1 MGPEGGTGTGGI
13 SGYMYPSSASHTLSE
28 IMLNPIENAPSSAAR
43 NSLLKALCDHASEAL
58 FLLDPQ
64 QHCVFMNSAAEVLI
78 GFSLDEVRGQ
88 LLRDLFFHD
97 VSGDAH
103 RSSQIETVEREFP
116 VSSGKAERGVVL
128 HRDGELHPVTYTA
141 RPVHEEGRVVGTMLE
156 MRRTRSQGQAI
167 EALEEEAHIL
177 ETLHRTGAML
187 ASKLDLEEIVQAV
200 TEAATALSGAQFG
213 AFFYNVI
220 RDGEALQL
228 YSLCGA
234 PREAFAAFPQPRH
247 TAVFG
252 PTFAEGIVIRSDDI
266 RRDPRY
272 GLNAPYQGMPPK
284 HLPVTSYLSVPVKA
298 CNGTIHGA
306 LIFGHEDAGVFTE
319 RSERIVTAIAAQAS
333 VAIDNA
339 ALFEAAQQEIAE
351 RQKVEAHQK
360 LLIQELNHRVKNM
373 LATVQSIA
381 KRTLRGRTDQ
391 FAMET
396 FQNRLLA
403 LSQSHSL
410 IMRENWRPV
419 DLRELAHTALAPFL
433 DAVTGAERVQL
444 DGPDIRLAPKVALAL
459 GMGFHE
465 LVANAVRHG
474 ALRSEQ
480 GRIEIRWREMDDNT
494 LHLSWVEKEGP
505 PVDVVQGQGF
515 GLQLLEKGLAHELG
529 GEVRVNLARSGVS
542 CEISLPDPAKFL

>member
-1 MGPEGGTGTGGI
+1 
-13 SGYMYPSSASHTLSE
+13 
-28 IMLNPIENAPSSAAR
+28 MLNPTENAPGCATR
-43 NSLLKALCDHASEAL
+43 NSLLMALCDHASEAL

-64 QHCVFMNSAAEVLI
+64 QHCVFMNSAAEALI
-78 GFSLDEVRGQ
+78 GFSLDELRGRP
-88 LLRDLFFHD
+88 LHD
-97 VSGDAH
+97 VAFHGVSEEAH
-103 RSSQIETVEREFP
+103 RSSRSEPVERDFP
-116 VSSGKAERGVVL
+116 VSSGMAERGVVL

-141 RPVHEEGRVVGTMLE
+141 RPVHEEGHVVGTVLE
-156 MRRTRSQGQAI
+156 VRRTRGQGQAI
-167 EALEEEAHIL
+167 EALEEETRIL

-200 TEAATALSGAQFG
+200 TEAATTLSGARFG

-220 RDGEALQL
+220 RDGKALQL
-228 YSLCGA
+228 YTLCGA

-252 PTFAEGIVIRSDDI
+252 PTFAEGVVIRSDNI

-306 LIFGHEDAGVFTE
+306 LIFGHGDAGVFTE

-360 LLIQELNHRVKNM
+360 LLIEELNHRVKNM

-381 KRTLRGRTDQ
+381 KRTLRGRADQ
-391 FAMET
+391 IAMET

-419 DLRELAHTALAPFL
+419 DLRELARTALAPFL
-433 DAVTGAERVQL
+433 NAVTGAERVQL

-494 LHLSWVEKEGP
+494 LHLSWAEQEGP
-505 PVDVVQGQGF
+505 PIDVVQGQGF

-529 GEVRVNLARSGVS
+529 GEVRLDLARSGMR
-542 CEISLPDPAKFL
+542 CEISLPDPAKYL